1 DLVERGEQGR
11 GVLGVDE
18 ALGDRAPERAHAY
31 ALLLARTGGDRR
43 GGGRGDRSGRLGR
56 LALALL
62 EVAQHVLLQQ
72 AAAGARGGHLV
83 GREAV
88 LGEQALGGGHHARGG
103 HAGRGLGHD
112 RGRARSSGGRRRLGR
127 RARRGR
133 RGGRLRG
140 RRLGSGLGGG
150 RGGRGRRG
158 GLRLVDA
165 RDHVAA
171 GDRVALGEELLGQ
184 HAGDRRRQLQRGL
197 VGLQLHHRFV
207 GSDG

>member
-1 DLVERGEQGR
+1 EAEPHAVALLERLAVLLAQRDHVRHVDLVERGEQGR

-103 HAGRGLGHD
+103 
-112 RGRARSSGGRRRLGR
+112 
-127 RARRGR
+127 
-133 RGGRLRG
+133 
-140 RRLGSGLGGG
+140 
-150 RGGRGRRG
+150 
-158 GLRLVDA
+158 
-165 RDHVAA
+165 
-171 GDRVALGEELLGQ
+171 
-184 HAGDRRRQLQRGL
+184 
-197 VGLQLHHRFV
+197 
-207 GSDG
+207 